1 MRPSTSLKDSALMRK
16 RSLQRD
22 DQDETLLTQNV
33 ALQFFDI
40 ASTAS
45 GQCWSMT
52 SYCPVSGPVPA
63 APSNR
68 QYAPVFVVG
77 MMLTDLQLALHAAG
91 SSGTYTPLSGDEP
104 KKSMLALPAMA
115 MLGWTSPASSCA

>member
-1 MRPSTSLKDSALMRK
+1 MRK

-91 SSGTYTPLSGDEP
+91 SSGTYTPTLGRRTEEIYAGFARDGHAGLDFSGVIMRLRCD
-104 KKSMLALPAMA
+104 L
-115 MLGWTSPASSCA
+115 